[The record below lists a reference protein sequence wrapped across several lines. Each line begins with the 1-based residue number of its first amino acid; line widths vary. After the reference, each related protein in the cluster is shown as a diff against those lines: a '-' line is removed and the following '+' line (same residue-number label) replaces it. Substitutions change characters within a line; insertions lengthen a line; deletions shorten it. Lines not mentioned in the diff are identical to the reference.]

1 MGSYRHRENL
11 VDGGGHFAI
20 LQPVCDHSQGKSLDL
35 GYRLFSSLPVNHHS
49 GELRNLR
56 DPPAVVFALDLD
68 EQVHWRPS
76 HTLTRNDVRSQPG
89 AAGPPCL
96 GHSRPGG
103 ARNSWKE
110 YHCARAALSIS
121 CSMRDFI
128 WLNSSPLYF
137 PCGQGQWIESLAKR
151 GTMCQWQWSMV

>member
-96 GHSRPGG
+96 GHSRSGG
-103 ARNSWKE
+103 ARNSSKE
-110 YHCARAALSIS
+110 CYTFSGQAWSFWSASACPRGPATNRASATARAGRQYWLDGF
-121 CSMRDFI
+121 MRSGEKLF
-128 WLNSSPLYF
+128 
-137 PCGQGQWIESLAKR
+137 
-151 GTMCQWQWSMV
+151 